1 AVVLRAVSVA
11 VPLAGYSSRAFFV
24 HQLRWARSTRDSRR
38 MGYIGLL
45 LTFGLPWSILA
56 VVFSLGASW
65 SWIVLAAAALLRIA
79 VALEVGLG
87 VVHDPAV
94 WRRLWLLP
102 LRDLIAFWV
111 WFASFADNKV

>member
-1 AVVLRAVSVA
+1 
-11 VPLAGYSSRAFFV
+11 
-24 HQLRWARSTRDSRR
+24 
-38 MGYIGLL
+38 
-45 LTFGLPWSILA
+45 FGLPWSILA

-111 WFASFADNKV
+111 WFASFADNKVHWRGDIFVLEDGKIRPAHEHHTAEKLIPAAPEPEQDKVSAHW